1 MKPTSQYADNAAR
14 LVPGY
19 AHLQQMTALL
29 LAEKAADNAHILVLG
44 AGGGQE
50 LKTIAK
56 MQPTW
61 TFDGVD
67 PSAEMLD
74 IAKAHLGPLTK
85 NVTFHEGYIDTAPTG
100 PYDAATCL
108 LTLHFLPEDERRK
121 TVGEIFNRLK
131 PGAPLVTAH
140 HSFPTEDTEDTE
152 KTKWL
157 NRYAAFAIANG
168 VPASQANNAI
178 NAIGER
184 LPVLSP
190 EQDEA
195 ILRNAGFTQ
204 IEQFYAAFTFKG
216 WVAYKK

>member
-1 MKPTSQYADNAAR
+1 MKPTSQYADNTAR

-29 LAEKAADNAHILVLG
+29 LAEKTPTDAHILVLG

-50 LKTIAK
+50 LKTIAE

-67 PSAEMLD
+67 PSTEMLD

-85 NVTFHEGYIDTAPTG
+85 NVTFHEGYIDTAPAG

-108 LTLHFLPEDERRK
+108 LTLHFLPEVERRK
-121 TVGEIFNRLK
+121 TVTEIFNRLK

-140 HSFPTEDTEDTE
+140 HSFPTKDAE

-178 NAIGER
+178 KAIGER
-184 LPVLSP
+184 LPILSP
-190 EQDEA
+190 DQDEA
-195 ILRNAGFTQ
+195 ILRDAGFTQ

-216 WVAYKK
+216 WVSTKS

>member
-1 MKPTSQYADNAAR
+1 MKPMSQYADNTAR

-29 LAEKAADNAHILVLG
+29 LAEKAPADAHILVLG

-50 LKTIAK
+50 LKTFTE
-56 MQPTW
+56 MQPDW
-61 TFDGVD
+61 RLDGID
-67 PSAEMLD
+67 PSAEMLE
-74 IAKAHLGPLTK
+74 IAKAHLGPKTK
-85 NVTFHEGYIDTAPTG
+85 NVTFHEGYIDTAPNG

-121 TVGEIFNRLK
+121 TVTEIFNRLR
-131 PGAPLVTAH
+131 PGAPLVIAH
-140 HSFPTEDTEDTE
+140 HSFPTEDAE
-152 KTKWL
+152 KIKWL
-157 NRYAAFAIANG
+157 NRYAAFAIASG
-168 VPASQANNAI
+168 VPSSQANNAVK
-178 NAIGER
+178 AIGER

-190 EQDEA
+190 EQDET
-195 ILRNAGFTQ
+195 ILREAGFTQ